1 MVLGSSPT
9 GAQHPPRAGA
19 ASWVTENPRGSSP
32 GQPVLEGLSEKGGRS
47 FHSLAKLVLAFLG
60 CRPFARGWQCWVLLC
75 GGVASPEG
83 KQARAGKA
91 PAVVGFQ
98 HILRPALQDG
108 RQPQAWQEREGE
120 EEGVCTGKH
129 SFLMAG
135 VPVSSLRHGEY
146 STVAYPFFSPVP
158 NTGTLS
164 LLQIHLF
171 YLMWLSTSQPLAY
184 CSLSL

>member
-1 MVLGSSPT
+1 M
-9 GAQHPPRAGA
+9 
-19 ASWVTENPRGSSP
+19 
-32 GQPVLEGLSEKGGRS
+32 
-47 FHSLAKLVLAFLG
+47 
-60 CRPFARGWQCWVLLC
+60 
-75 GGVASPEG
+75 
-83 KQARAGKA
+83 
-91 PAVVGFQ
+91 VGFQ

-129 SFLMAG
+129 SFLIAG

-164 LLQIHLF
+164 LLQIQFFSQVPSDVAFHF
-171 YLMWLSTSQPLAY
+171 PALSVLLPPPAMLCFLVSQAVSACLI
-184 CSLSL
+184 